1 MEMTPVQ
8 RTEELL
14 QLVQN
19 DKEIQDRITGDQPA
33 PWLMSNFVMSADG
46 SYAVNGRS
54 AGLGNKGDSARFHAL
69 RYSSDCILVAAGTAR
84 SEKYR
89 QPSFSTDIQKLR
101 VAYGLEPQ
109 AQLVIL
115 TRQNELPAAP
125 ATTGE
130 PREPEPDSLAPP
142 LPALVV
148 TSSDE
153 DPDLPTIAEWHQTKP
168 EAPALAQ
175 CRSSDG
181 ATDFRGLLQGLFD
194 AGHKRILCEGGP
206 HLLGQLANEDLIDE
220 FLLSLAPKLVLN
232 GKAGLLGSYSIGEEN
247 LETITLNLR
256 IHRYEVEDDYVFFS
270 YRRTR

>member
-1 MEMTPVQ
+1 MEKTPVE

-14 QLVQN
+14 QLVQK
-19 DKEIQDRITGDQPA
+19 DEEIQDRITGIHPA

-54 AGLGNKGDSARFHAL
+54 AGLANKGDSERFHAL

-84 SEKYR
+84 AEKYR
-89 QPSFSTDIQKLR
+89 QPSFSADIQKLR
-101 VAYGLEPQ
+101 VEYGLEPQ

-125 ATTGE
+125 STTGD
-130 PREPEPDSLAPP
+130 PREPEPGSIAPP

-148 TSSDE
+148 TSSDD
-153 DPDLPTIAEWHQTKP
+153 DPDLPSLAEWSGSKP
-168 EAPALAQ
+168 DSPSLAK
-175 CRSSDG
+175 CRTDDG
-181 ATDFRGLLQGLFD
+181 GTDFRGLLHGLFD

-206 HLLGQLANEDLIDE
+206 HLLGQLVNEDLIDE
-220 FLLSLAPKLVLN
+220 YILSLAPKLVVN

-247 LETITLNLR
+247 LESITLDLR